1 MRMKTATIL
10 TALLVFSLML
20 MATSL
25 MAAERVV
32 QFNVP
37 GCKT

>member
-1 MRMKTATIL
+1 MKTTAIL
-10 TALLVFSLML
+10 TALLVFSLMF
-20 MATSL
+20 MTTTL